1 MKIKKQNFKNT
12 LYIILGAMIYSI
24 GVEWF
29 ASPNKIVNGG
39 ASGASIVLSSLVKTL
54 INKEIPVSFFVFL
67 INIPI
72 FIFAFIV
79 KGKKFIKNSFFATIM
94 ITFWLA
100 VFHNIPPI
108 FKIENDFFLATV
120 ITGFFCGVGS
130 GIILKIGAS
139 SGGTDMLANSIH
151 ELLPQ
156 FSIPTIILTLDASIV
171 LLGFLIFG
179 PTKTTYAIMSIF
191 IASKIINS
199 ILGGLR
205 FARAVFIV
213 SEKTEEIS
221 KEIFTKLN
229 RGNTNVKCTGMYT
242 KKQKNLLIIVVLP
255 KEIIKLKK
263 IIESKDKEAFV
274 IISPAQEVLGKGF

>member
-1 MKIKKQNFKNT
+1 MKTKKINLKNII
-12 LYIILGAMIYSI
+12 YIILGAMIYSI
-24 GVEWF
+24 GIEWF
-29 ASPNKIVNGG
+29 AKPNKIVNGG
-39 ASGASIVLSSLVKTL
+39 ASGAAIILSNVLKVF
-54 INKEIPVSFFVFL
+54 INKEIPISIFVLL

-72 FIFAFIV
+72 FILSLII
-79 KGKKFIKNSFFATIM
+79 KGKKFVKNSFFATLM

-100 VFHNIPPI
+100 VFNKIPPL
-108 FKIENDFFLATV
+108 FKIENDFFLSTV
-120 ITGFFCGVGS
+120 VTGVLCGAGT
-130 GIILKIGAS
+130 GIILKIGAA

-156 FSIPTIILTLDASIV
+156 FAIPTIILTLDASIV
-171 LLGFLIFG
+171 ILGFLIFG
-179 PTKTTYAIMSIF
+179 PTKTIYAVISIF
-191 IASKIINS
+191 IASKVINN

-221 KEIFTKLN
+221 TEIFNKLN

-242 KKQKNLLIIVVLP
+242 KKHKNLLIIVVLP

-263 IIESKDKEAFV
+263 IIESQDKQAFV
-274 IISPAQEVLGKGF
+274 IITPAQEVLGKGF